1 MKNKYIVVCG
11 IIVEADNDDIAKEI
25 VYDACKISELK
36 VHIEYVHLEEGKEKG
51 EETND

>member
-11 IIVEADNDDIAKEI
+11 IIVEAINDDVAREI
-25 VYDACKISELK
+25 VNDACNITNMDI
-36 VHIEYVHLEEGKEKG
+36 HIEYVQLHKG